1 MVEISVLQSH
11 DSKHKI
17 YLSFFFS
24 DHPHHAE
31 GMLNIM
37 PPTNLPLHVLTTTLP
52 TMAPQ
57 SIGTLTTIPTTPHGP
72 LQEVIQ
78 ISTTTPQI
86 PITTL
91 TIILHIVSPR
101 PLHLHI
107 CEGRILTSPL
117 LVVKLT
123 MAPHVDSG
131 RIMKTNIQLKHH
143 GRERSPRE
151 AGICLAEIEEILWTP
166 LHCMEEEVRVVR
178 GVWPWIRLPTERS

>member
-1 MVEISVLQSH
+1 M
-11 DSKHKI
+11 
-17 YLSFFFS
+17 FFFS

-31 GMLNIM
+31 GILKIM
-37 PPTNLPLHVLTTTLP
+37 PPTNLPPHDSTTSLP
-52 TMAPQ
+52 TMAPRP
-57 SIGTLTTIPTTPHGP
+57 IGTLTTIPTTPNGP

-91 TIILHIVSPR
+91 SIILHIVSPR
-101 PLHLHI
+101 PLHRRI

-131 RIMKTNIQLKHH
+131 RIMKTNIQLKDH
-143 GRERSPRE
+143 GRERSPKE

-166 LHCMEEEVRVVR
+166 LRYTEEEVGVVK
-178 GVWPWIRLPTERS
+178 GVWSWTRLPTERS